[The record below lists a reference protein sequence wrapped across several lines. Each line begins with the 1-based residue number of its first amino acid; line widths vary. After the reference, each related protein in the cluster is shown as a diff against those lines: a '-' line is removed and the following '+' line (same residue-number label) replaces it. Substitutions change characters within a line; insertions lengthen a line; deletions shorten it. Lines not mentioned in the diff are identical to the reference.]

1 MVQTTKRCFQSLPMT
16 PFDTYKQYLAF
27 KHHFT
32 KPKYDYFRYGGK
44 SRASLDSFYKRK
56 DRYFFEK
63 TSRKYNDDEVK
74 AFFLSNFVESDNPD
88 GLWIGTIIRS
98 GESCYKRWQTRQQSM
113 YYQYTQQIN
122 SLLSDT
128 TLEEIFNCKKGHPPV
143 LKSYLAGD
151 TSIETLAILDKI
163 LGYVKDFDKKLK
175 DPIWERV
182 GLKILKYEPFLNI
195 DIFKYKKYLREQIH
209 E

>member
-1 MVQTTKRCFQSLPMT
+1 MSTSYTRLGMT

-44 SRASLDSFYKRK
+44 SRASLDAFYKRK

-74 AFFLSNFVESDNPD
+74 SFFLANFVETDNPD

-98 GESCYKRWQTRQQSM
+98 GEGSYKRWQNRQQSM
-113 YYQYTQQIN
+113 YYQYTQQV
-122 SLLSDT
+122 SKLLDEH
-128 TLEEIFNCKKGHPPV
+128 TLTDLFKCKGHPPV
-143 LKSYLAGD
+143 LKSYLAGE
-151 TSIETLAILDKI
+151 TSIETMAILDKI
-163 LGYVKDFDKKLK
+163 LGYAKDFDKKLL
-175 DPIWERV
+175 DPVWERV
-182 GLKILKYEPFLNI
+182 SLKIKKYEPFLNI
-195 DIFKYKKYLREQIH
+195 DVFKYKKYLREQVN

>member
-1 MVQTTKRCFQSLPMT
+1 MT

-44 SRASLDSFYKRK
+44 SRASLDAFYKRK

-74 AFFLSNFVESDNPD
+74 SFFLANFVETDNPD

-98 GESCYKRWQTRQQSM
+98 GEGSYKRWQTRQQSM
-113 YYQYTQQIN
+113 YYQYTQQV
-122 SLLSDT
+122 SKLLDEY
-128 TLEEIFNCKKGHPPV
+128 TLTDLFKCKGHPPV
-143 LKSYLAGD
+143 LKSYLAGE
-151 TSIETLAILDKI
+151 TSIETMAILDKI
-163 LGYVKDFDKKLK
+163 LGYAKDFDKKLL
-175 DPIWERV
+175 DPVWERV
-182 GLKILKYEPFLNI
+182 SLKIKKYEPFLNI
-195 DIFKYKKYLREQIH
+195 DVFKYKKYLREQVN

>member
-1 MVQTTKRCFQSLPMT
+1 MLCRNPMT

-74 AFFLSNFVESDNPD
+74 AFFLANFVETDNPD
-88 GLWIGTIIRS
+88 GLWIGTIIRE
-98 GESCYKRWQTRQQSM
+98 GESSYKRWQNRQQSM
-113 YYQYTQQIN
+113 YYQFTQQVSN
-122 SLLSDT
+122 LLSENK
-128 TLEEIFNCKKGHPPV
+128 LQELFECKGHPPV

-163 LGYVKDFDKKLK
+163 LGYVKDFDKKLL
-175 DPIWERV
+175 DPVWERV
-182 GLKILKYEPFLNI
+182 SLKIKKYEPFLNI
-195 DIFKYKKYLREQIH
+195 DIFKYKKYLREQVN

>member
-1 MVQTTKRCFQSLPMT
+1 MT

-27 KHHFT
+27 KHHFS

-74 AFFLSNFVESDNPD
+74 AFFLANFVESDNPD
-88 GLWIGTIIRS
+88 GLWIGTIIRN
-98 GESCYKRWQTRQQSM
+98 GETSYKRWQTRQQSM

-122 SLLSDT
+122 NLLSDS
-128 TLEEIFNCKKGHPPV
+128 TLEEIFHCKGHPPV

-151 TSIETLAILDKI
+151 TSIETLAILNKI
-163 LGYVKDFDKKLK
+163 LGYVKDFDKKLL
-175 DPIWERV
+175 DPVWERV
-182 GLKILKYEPFLNI
+182 SLKIKKYEPFLNI
-195 DIFKYKKYLREQIH
+195 DVFKYKKYLREQVN

>member
-1 MVQTTKRCFQSLPMT
+1 MSTSYIRPGMT

-44 SRASLDSFYKRK
+44 SRASLDAFYKRK

-74 AFFLSNFVESDNPD
+74 SFFLANFVETDNPD

-98 GESCYKRWQTRQQSM
+98 GEGSYKRWQNRQQSM
-113 YYQYTQQIN
+113 YYQYTQQV
-122 SLLSDT
+122 SKLLDEY
-128 TLEEIFNCKKGHPPV
+128 TLTDLFKCKGHPPV
-143 LKSYLAGD
+143 LKSYLAGE
-151 TSIETLAILDKI
+151 TSIETMAILDKI
-163 LGYVKDFDKKLK
+163 LGYAKDFDKKLL
-175 DPIWERV
+175 DPVWERV
-182 GLKILKYEPFLNI
+182 SLKIKKYEPFLNI
-195 DIFKYKKYLREQIH
+195 DIFKYKKYLREQVN

>member
-1 MVQTTKRCFQSLPMT
+1 MLCRSPMT

-74 AFFLSNFVESDNPD
+74 SFFLANFVETDNPD

-98 GESCYKRWQTRQQSM
+98 GEGSYKRWQNRQQSL
-113 YYQYTQQIN
+113 YYQYTQQVDKLLDEY
-122 SLLSDT
+122 SLIEL
-128 TLEEIFNCKKGHPPV
+128 FKCKGHPPV

-151 TSIETLAILDKI
+151 TSIETMAILDKI
-163 LGYVKDFDKKLK
+163 LGYAKDFDKKLL
-175 DPIWERV
+175 DTVWEKV
-182 GLKILKYEPFLNI
+182 GLKIKKYEPFLNI
-195 DIFKYKKYLREQIH
+195 DVFKYKKYLREQVN

>member
-1 MVQTTKRCFQSLPMT
+1 MYPSLMT

-74 AFFLSNFVESDNPD
+74 AFFLANFVETDNPG
-88 GLWIGTIIRS
+88 GLWIGTIIRE
-98 GESCYKRWQTRQQSM
+98 GESSYKRWQNRQQSM
-113 YYQYTQQIN
+113 YYQFTQQVSN
-122 SLLSDT
+122 LLSEN
-128 TLEEIFNCKKGHPPV
+128 TLQDLFECKGHPPV

-163 LGYVKDFDKKLK
+163 LGYVKDFDKKLL
-175 DPIWERV
+175 DPVWERV
-182 GLKILKYEPFLNI
+182 SLKIKKYEPFLNI
-195 DIFKYKKYLREQIH
+195 DIFKYKKYLREQVN

>member
-63 TSRKYNDDEVK
+63 TSRKYNDDEIK
-74 AFFLSNFVESDNPD
+74 SFFLANFVESDNPD
-88 GLWIGTIIRS
+88 GLWIGTIIRN
-98 GESCYKRWQTRQQSM
+98 GESVYKSWQHRNQSL
-113 YYQYTQQIN
+113 YYQYTQQIDN
-122 SLLSDT
+122 LLSDS
-128 TLEEIFNCKKGHPPV
+128 TLEEIFHCKGHPPV
-143 LKSYLAGD
+143 LKSYLAGE

-163 LGYVKDFDKKLK
+163 LGYVKDFDKKLN

-182 GLKILKYEPFLNI
+182 SLKIKKYEPFLNM

>member
-1 MVQTTKRCFQSLPMT
+1 MLCRNPMT

-44 SRASLDSFYKRK
+44 SRASLDAFYKRK

-74 AFFLSNFVESDNPD
+74 SFFLANFVETDNPD

-98 GESCYKRWQTRQQSM
+98 GEGSYKRWQNRQQSM
-113 YYQYTQQIN
+113 YYQYTQQV
-122 SLLSDT
+122 SKLLDEY
-128 TLEEIFNCKKGHPPV
+128 TLTDLFKCKGHPPV
-143 LKSYLAGD
+143 LKSYLAGE
-151 TSIETLAILDKI
+151 TSIETMAILDKI
-163 LGYVKDFDKKLK
+163 LGYAKDFDKKLL
-175 DPIWERV
+175 DPVWERV
-182 GLKILKYEPFLNI
+182 SLKIKKYEPFLNI
-195 DIFKYKKYLREQIH
+195 DIFKYKKYLREQVN

>member
-1 MVQTTKRCFQSLPMT
+1 MSTSYTRPGMT

-32 KPKYDYFRYGGK
+32 KPKYDYFRYAGK

-63 TSRKYNDDEVK
+63 TSRRYNDDEVK
-74 AFFLSNFVESDNPD
+74 AFFLANFVETDNPD

-98 GESCYKRWQTRQQSM
+98 GEGSYKRWQNRQQSL
-113 YYQYTQQIN
+113 YYQYTQQVSKLLDEY
-122 SLLSDT
+122 SLTDLFT
-128 TLEEIFNCKKGHPPV
+128 CKGHPPV
-143 LKSYLAGD
+143 LKSYLAGE
-151 TSIETLAILDKI
+151 TSIETMAILDKI
-163 LGYVKDFDKKLK
+163 LGYAKDFDKKLL
-175 DPIWERV
+175 DPVWERV
-182 GLKILKYEPFLNI
+182 SLKIKKYEPFLNI
-195 DIFKYKKYLREQIH
+195 DVFKYKKYLREQVN